1 MIKDKLTEAIKTS
14 LENIKNGDEHIPLN
28 MRGELEVIV
37 RDRDGNVISYERGHN
52 QVTNLAKMTII
63 HLLAGEIGV
72 VDGPIY
78 STLNSHS
85 NSLRG
90 LSLSEG
96 TPIVQSF
103 TPGNHTVS
111 TNADGQLVSE
121 MQYFYDGSSVLDEGS
136 GRNLL
141 SQVMPTVVGGNN
153 VVFNF
158 PTKMLFGTGLEA
170 ANADDMSSSYQ
181 SDFDTSITSSSIYRL
196 NGWATDPAS
205 SDPVFENVNITTD
218 DDAAKTA
225 EKLTNWYS
233 NSAYRCRTFQPA
245 STNPIQADPNAT
257 DVSIKGAI
265 KNSYI
270 TSTSDTGKYNP
281 TTKMAYPTYRGM
293 GYPCFIYARRSTNS
307 FYNPDEGN
315 AETHYQ
321 MNSVLGTNPYETQL
335 TYSVIMP
342 AQPVNSTD
350 VSTFYPYNGWILRQA
365 GLFCDARYKLRSEE
379 VGDGRQEYKETSF
392 VDKVNG
398 DATDSDSA
406 KTYRDS
412 VCGQMLFTRN
422 LSSPILKTADTQVE
436 FKWHI
441 FVTI

>member
-1 MIKDKLTEAIKTS
+1 
-14 LENIKNGDEHIPLN
+14 
-28 MRGELEVIV
+28 
-37 RDRDGNVISYERGHN
+37 
-52 QVTNLAKMTII
+52 
-63 HLLAGEIGV
+63 
-72 VDGPIY
+72 
-78 STLNSHS
+78 
-85 NSLRG
+85 
-90 LSLSEG
+90 
-96 TPIVQSF
+96 
-103 TPGNHTVS
+103 
-111 TNADGQLVSE
+111 
-121 MQYFYDGSSVLDEGS
+121 
-136 GRNLL
+136 
-141 SQVMPTVVGGNN
+141 
-153 VVFNF
+153 
-158 PTKMLFGTGLEA
+158 
-170 ANADDMSSSYQ
+170 
-181 SDFDTSITSSSIYRL
+181 
-196 NGWATDPAS
+196 
-205 SDPVFENVNITTD
+205 
-218 DDAAKTA
+218 
-225 EKLTNWYS
+225 
-233 NSAYRCRTFQPA
+233 
-245 STNPIQADPNAT
+245 
-257 DVSIKGAI
+257 
-265 KNSYI
+265 
-270 TSTSDTGKYNP
+270 
-281 TTKMAYPTYRGM
+281 MAYPTYRGM

-315 AETHYQ
+315 KETHYQ